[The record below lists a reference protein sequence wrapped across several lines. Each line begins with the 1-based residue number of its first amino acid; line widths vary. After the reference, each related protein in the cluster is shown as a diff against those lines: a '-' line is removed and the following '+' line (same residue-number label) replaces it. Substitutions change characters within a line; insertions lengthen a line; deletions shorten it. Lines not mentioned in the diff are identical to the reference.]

1 MIKLAN
7 PIYYPLPVLLG
18 GVTLVVGVRFL
29 ALPNLVI
36 IPAAAA
42 ITTGGATVLK
52 SRKPDVAK
60 ELEREL
66 ERIKIQAAAVAEKAE
81 TLKKEANQLLT
92 EGEFQLELLVIVQS
106 ACDRAMELPA
116 KINQLARR
124 LPTRDS
130 LLSVQD
136 LEQQLQEVNHKL
148 QSSSGATHQQLVQL
162 AQSLQRNIR
171 LAKGGKD
178 TRRAQIINLKAI
190 IQDSAGT
197 LQELENKLRTA
208 DLTNSARI
216 GELRSLSTQL
226 NKYQENAQLLL

>member
-7 PIYYPLPVLLG
+7 PIYYPLSVLVG

-42 ITTGGATVLK
+42 ITTG
-52 SRKPDVAK
+52 VAK
-60 ELEREL
+60 LQKDAEKELKREL

-116 KINQLARR
+116 QINQLARR

-136 LEQQLQEVNHKL
+136 LEQQLQEVNRKL
-148 QSSSGATHQQLVQL
+148 QFSSGATHQQLVQL
-162 AQSLQRNIR
+162 FQSLQRNIR
-171 LAKGGKD
+171 LAKGGQD
-178 TRRAQIINLKAI
+178 TRRSQIINLKAI

-197 LQELENKLRTA
+197 LQQLENKLRTA
-208 DLTNSARI
+208 DLTNSAII

-226 NKYQENAQLLL
+226 NNYQKNAKLLL

>member
-1 MIKLAN
+1 MKLAN
-7 PIYYPLPVLLG
+7 PIYYPLSVLVG

-42 ITTGGATVLK
+42 ITTG
-52 SRKPDVAK
+52 VAK
-60 ELEREL
+60 LQKDAEKELKREL

-116 KINQLARR
+116 QINQLARR

-136 LEQQLQEVNHKL
+136 LEQQLQEVNRKL
-148 QSSSGATHQQLVQL
+148 QFSSGATHQQLVQL
-162 AQSLQRNIR
+162 FQSLQRNIR
-171 LAKGGKD
+171 LAKGGQD
-178 TRRAQIINLKAI
+178 TRRSQIINLKAI

-197 LQELENKLRTA
+197 LQQLENKLRTA
-208 DLTNSARI
+208 DLTNSAII

-226 NKYQENAQLLL
+226 NNYQKNAKLLL

>member
-7 PIYYPLPVLLG
+7 PIYYPLSVLVG

-42 ITTGGATVLK
+42 ITTG
-52 SRKPDVAK
+52 VAK
-60 ELEREL
+60 LQKDAGKELKREL
-66 ERIKIQAAAVAEKAE
+66 ERIKIQAATVAEKAE

-116 KINQLARR
+116 KIEQLARR

-136 LEQQLQEVNHKL
+136 LEQQLEEVNHKL

-162 AQSLQRNIR
+162 AESLQRNIR
-171 LAKGGKD
+171 LAKGGQD
-178 TRRAQIINLKAI
+178 TRQAQIINLKAI
-190 IQDSAGT
+190 IQESAGT
-197 LQELENKLRTA
+197 LQQLENKLHNA
-208 DLTNSARI
+208 DLTNSAI
-216 GELRSLSTQL
+216 IEELRRLSTQL
-226 NKYQENAQLLL
+226 NNYQENAQLLL